1 MLTFVIVVAAI
12 WTISCLGVIWLF
24 RNELQGKG

>member
-1 MLTFVIVVAAI
+1 VITFVIVLAMI
-12 WTISCLGVIWLF
+12 WTVSCAGVIWLF